1 MEFSILD
8 NIDVV
13 VLTEEIITFL
23 ENNKINV
30 PDTEEFEEKFEE
42 FLKEKLADIV

>member
-13 VLTEEIITFL
+13 VLTEEIIEFL
-23 ENNKINV
+23 ENNKINLPASEV
-30 PDTEEFEEKFEE
+30 FEDKLEE
-42 FLKEKLADIV
+42 FLKEKLSDMI